1 MSVAEAFVGISR
13 KVASLSRRGV
23 IRLERNGRLG
33 YVDAGTQSTGGIL
46 KHTISALVRNEPGVL
61 AAMARHFGEAK
72 LNIKSIACGETE
84 NPDISRM
91 VIRLEAGDA
100 QVSDITEQMAALDF
114 VIQVDDL
121 SRKEFVDRELALI
134 KVGLKPED
142 TAQIMQVFEVFRADV
157 VGMGQSSI
165 TVELTGDEAR
175 VDGLI
180 KMLKPYGILSMCRT
194 GTIALKRGDE

>member
-1 MSVAEAFVGISR
+1 M
-13 KVASLSRRGV
+13 
-23 IRLERNGRLG
+23 
-33 YVDAGTQSTGGIL
+33 

-61 AAMARHFGEAK
+61 SEMSRHFSEAG

-84 NPDISRM
+84 NSNVSRM
-91 VIRLEAGDA
+91 VIRIDAERADMEQITA
-100 QVSDITEQMAALDF
+100 QVGALGF

-134 KVGLKPED
+134 KVAMTPEN
-142 TAQIMQVFEVFRADV
+142 TAQLMQIFEVFRADV
-157 VGMGQSSI
+157 VGMGQTSI

-180 KMLKPYGILSMCRT
+180 KMLMPHGILSMCRS
-194 GTIALKRGDE
+194 GAIALKRGDE

>member
-1 MSVAEAFVGISR
+1 M
-13 KVASLSRRGV
+13 
-23 IRLERNGRLG
+23 
-33 YVDAGTQSTGGIL
+33 

-61 AAMARHFGEAK
+61 AAMSRHFAEAR

-91 VIRLEAGDA
+91 VIRMEADA
-100 QVSDITEQMAALDF
+100 DEVRDVTARMAALDF

-134 KVGLKPED
+134 KVAMRPED

-157 VGMGQSSI
+157 VGMGQRSV
-165 TVELTGDEAR
+165 TVELTGDEDR
-175 VDGLI
+175 VDVLI
-180 KMLKPYGILSMCRT
+180 RMLKPYGILSMCRT
-194 GTIALKRGDE
+194 GAIALKRGDE

>member
-1 MSVAEAFVGISR
+1 M
-13 KVASLSRRGV
+13 
-23 IRLERNGRLG
+23 
-33 YVDAGTQSTGGIL
+33 
-46 KHTISALVRNEPGVL
+46 KHTLSALVRNEPGVL
-61 AAMARHFGEAK
+61 AHMARHFGEAK
-72 LNIKSIACGETE
+72 LNINSIACGETE

-91 VIRLEAGDA
+91 VIRIEANPERI
-100 QVSDITEQMAALDF
+100 SRITERMQALDV

-134 KVGLKPED
+134 KVALTPED
-142 TAQIMQVFEVFRADV
+142 TAQIMQIFEVFRADV
-157 VGMGQSSI
+157 VGMGQRSV